1 MYSIGDRI
9 VYGSSG
15 IMEIVDIREERIG
28 DVIRTYYVL
37 RDVRANVSSQ
47 TYVPTDNKKLVST
60 MRPLLTRDEIMDIIS
75 RIKTIPEALWQDDN
89 RIRAEVFREVIES
102 ADTEG
107 MIAIIKAINANGIKR
122 HEEGK
127 KNFLADE
134 SLMRKAEKMI
144 YAEFSDVLGIPE
156 NEISDFIIK
165 HLD

>member
-75 RIKTIPEALWQDDN
+75 RIKTIPEALWHDDN

-107 MIAIIKAINANGIKR
+107 MIAIIKAINVNGIKR